1 MRCDGLRLVEDR
13 KAQDTARLHALR
25 EAAHIG
31 MVDTDA
37 GCFRSF
43 ESPAA
48 LIRDLKD
55 KKLLDKT
62 LIVVATEFGRPPE
75 FDGRGGRGHQGTAF
89 SMVLAGGGLKH
100 CGAYG
105 TTDELAKKPV
115 ENPVPL
121 VDFHATIHAAMGID
135 PAHELM
141 DGTRPVPITDGGKPV
156 AALFG

>member
-48 LIRDLKD
+48 LIRDL
-55 KKLLDKT
+55 
-62 LIVVATEFGRPPE
+62 TEI
-75 FDGRGGRGHQGTAF
+75 A
-89 SMVLAGGGLKH
+89 
-100 CGAYG
+100 
-105 TTDELAKKPV
+105 DEVINGKRSAKRTV
-115 ENPVPL
+115 
-121 VDFHATIHAAMGID
+121 
-135 PAHELM
+135 
-141 DGTRPVPITDGGKPV
+141 
-156 AALFG
+156 